1 MKATNTAQRMVIH
14 MPVLDN
20 DLYFATSNAH
30 KHRELRAILGVPLTR
45 IDIDLPEIQA
55 LDVTDVVRAKA
66 IQAYEQTGK
75 VVLVED
81 TGLGFAA
88 WNGLPGALMRWFLQ
102 TVGNEGLCRLMA
114 GEANRAAVAKTAIG
128 MFDGREVMVCHGEVQ
143 GTIAH
148 QPAGDN
154 GFGWD
159 AIFQPEGQG
168 RAEVKTFA
176 EMTAE
181 EKNHISSRRL
191 AAEALRRRSHP

>member
-1 MKATNTAQRMVIH
+1 MSQ
-14 MPVLDN
+14 MPGVDH

-30 KHRELRAILGVPLTR
+30 KHQELQAILGVPVDR

-55 LDVTDVVRAKA
+55 LDVTEVVRAKA
-66 IQAYEQTGK
+66 IQAYKQTGK

-88 WNGLPGALMRWFLQ
+88 WHGLPGALMRWFLQ
-102 TVGNEGLCRLMA
+102 TLGHEGLCRLMA
-114 GEANRAAVAKTAIG
+114 GETNRVAVAKTAIG
-128 MFDGREVMVCHGEVQ
+128 MFDGREVMICCGEVQ

-148 QPAGDN
+148 LPAGDN

-159 AIFQPEGQG
+159 AIFQPEGQDSK
-168 RAEVKTFA
+168 RVKTFA

-191 AAEALRRRSHP
+191 AAETLRRRLQASFSQNP